1 MMTGILGSTALS
13 SAAFL
18 SYCSA
23 YQQQNTHAVLF
34 DEQQQLGA
42 YSKPVEYR
50 QEYSQ
55 RPQQCSSFTF
65 PDNAGT
71 LRKPESKSFRA
82 ELQAEIDE
90 WLK

>member
-13 SAAFL
+13 SAAYG

-23 YQQQNTHAVLF
+23 HQPQHTHTALF
-34 DEQQQLGA
+34 EQQQLGA